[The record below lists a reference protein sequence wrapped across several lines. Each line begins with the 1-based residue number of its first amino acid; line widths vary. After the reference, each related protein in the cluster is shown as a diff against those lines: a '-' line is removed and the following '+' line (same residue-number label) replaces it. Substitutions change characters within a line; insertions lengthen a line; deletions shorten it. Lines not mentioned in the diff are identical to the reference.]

1 MIRQLSS
8 LVYYSIDRVGD
19 IIFPHLQFLQPS
31 VDKLYF

>member
-1 MIRQLSS
+1 MIRQLLS
-8 LVYYSIDRVGD
+8 LVYYSTDIDGV